1 MPSDNHAPAACTAL
15 AVTAVPAVL
24 GGKHD
29 SRIARRRGST
39 GPNAREPR
47 GSCGV
52 PGGGRPPDLARPS
65 LHDTLAAQNKDT
77 SLMPEQPLQLTT
89 LVEYAQST
97 VSVRDEQ
104 ATAATRRDWYRADP
118 RAYIRIA
125 EVLRERITA
134 GETRIRSCTVLD
146 HPPLRGPRRGPPDR
160 SSRPACPSGCRAR
173 IPGPRTRLPR
183 LQ

>member
-1 MPSDNHAPAACTAL
+1 MRSDKHAPAACTAI
-15 AVTAVPAVL
+15 AAVPAVL

-52 PGGGRPPDLARPS
+52 PGGGRPPDPGKPQPPRRTRRIEPG
-65 LHDTLAAQNKDT
+65 HVTDTRTPATAYDT
-77 SLMPEQPLQLTT
+77 SRVCSRYGIGSQGASNRSNPPRLVPSRPEGIYPH
-89 LVEYAQST
+89 
-97 VSVRDEQ
+97 RRG
-104 ATAATRRDWYRADP
+104 TARAHHRRRTR
-118 RAYIRIA
+118 
-125 EVLRERITA
+125 T
-134 GETRIRSCTVLD
+134 RSCNALD

-160 SSRPACPSGCRAR
+160 GSCTACPSGCRAR